1 MRVHRV
7 FNIWMGERD
16 KGVSNPVFSVLV
28 TSVVRPCIWRG
39 FSPGTEVGHGGR
51 LLQKARDPVLH
62 CRESLL
68 LGDQLAAYAPTTCGG

>member
-1 MRVHRV
+1 MRVPRV

-39 FSPGTEVGHGGR
+39 FSPGSEVGHGG
-51 LLQKARDPVLH
+51 
-62 CRESLL
+62 
-68 LGDQLAAYAPTTCGG
+68 